1 MRTGIDPTV
10 DYAFKRVFSKENEAL
25 LIHFLNAILQPDS
38 SRQIAGIDLITTVN
52 DRHTE
57 DDKLTIVDLKV
68 RDTEGRRIII
78 EMQLAV
84 TRAFRERILYYGC
97 RDYAGQLHD
106 GDDYSLLTPT
116 IVICIVSRQ
125 LFPQDK
131 PHHFRFRLTAEGC
144 SEPFTDRLE
153 IHTIELGKFAAEG
166 DKLWTPLDQWLYFL
180 KNGDELD
187 VRNLPQGLAD
197 PQVRRAVEVLDMISQ
212 SELDRERYEQEFKR
226 RKDMLNRDK
235 LLVEYESEVA
245 RAEGLE
251 KGLQEGREKGLQEG
265 RQEGELIGRIRIL
278 CQILGDPVPS
288 VEGLASL
295 SLEKL
300 AEMAAEC
307 QRRARER
314 GMPV

>member
-25 LIHFLNAILQPDS
+25 LVHFLNAVLEPGPEHRIVS
-38 SRQIAGIDLITTVN
+38 IDLLTTVN

-57 DDKLTIVDLKV
+57 DDKLTVVDLKV
-68 RDTEGRRIII
+68 RDSAGRRIII

-84 TRAFRERILYYGC
+84 TRAFRERILYYAC

-106 GDDYSLLTPT
+106 GDDFSLLMPT

-125 LFPQDK
+125 LFPRDR

-144 SEPFTDRLE
+144 SESFTDRLE
-153 IHTIELGKFAAEG
+153 IHTIELGKFVAEE
-166 DKLWTPLDQWLYFL
+166 DELPTPLDQWLYFL

-187 VRNLPQGLAD
+187 VRNLPQGLAA

-212 SELDRERYEQEFKR
+212 SELDREKYEQEFKR

-251 KGLQEGREKGLQEG
+251 KGRKVGLQEG
-265 RQEGELIGRIRIL
+265 RQAGELIGQIRIL
-278 CQILGDPVPS
+278 SQILGDSVPA
-288 VEGLASL
+288 VEELESL
-295 SLEKL
+295 PLEKL
-300 AEMAAEC
+300 TELAAEI

-314 GMPV
+314 GLPV